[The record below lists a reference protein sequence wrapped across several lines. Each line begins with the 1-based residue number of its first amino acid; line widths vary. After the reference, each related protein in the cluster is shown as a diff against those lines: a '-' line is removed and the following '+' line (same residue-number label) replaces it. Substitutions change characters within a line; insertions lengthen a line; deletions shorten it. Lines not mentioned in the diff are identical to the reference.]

1 MGQHKKYSLAATLNN
16 SKKGKYFTAVS
27 KSTGTRYTFIDTNTK
42 ANRIYYYKVI
52 PYTLKNGKKI
62 SGPASNRRKVLSR
75 IMSPVLMV
83 QRKKTADGQRFLR
96 IKLLKYQGRYA
107 DIYIRKNNKKYT
119 LLQLKNDNI
128 KKQKKT
134 FDLHYTFRK
143 ATISIKVRTFQNK
156 KRKNGSFYSKETVIQ
171 INE

>member
-1 MGQHKKYSLAATLNN
+1 
-16 SKKGKYFTAVS
+16 
-27 KSTGTRYTFIDTNTK
+27 
-42 ANRIYYYKVI
+42 
-52 PYTLKNGKKI
+52 
-62 SGPASNRRKVLSR
+62 
-75 IMSPVLMV
+75 MSPVLMV